1 MYGRGGNYM
10 YSVKQK
16 KERLRYREMKNSID
30 KENENNPDYYRSPEL
45 IFDRSVKDLEVQYIT
60 VHYAESLLLKK
71 IARKNGPA
79 PI

>member
-1 MYGRGGNYM
+1 MYKYTCMGRGGNYM

-30 KENENNPDYYRSPEL
+30 KENNPDYYRSPEL

-71 IARKNGPA
+71 K
-79 PI
+79 

>member
-1 MYGRGGNYM
+1 M

-30 KENENNPDYYRSPEL
+30 KENNPDYYRSPEL

-71 IARKNGPA
+71 K
-79 PI
+79 